1 MSKVKELLEERLKG
15 LGGGDASGLEKLQ
28 EQVNAIDAKQVKE
41 STKLDNV
48 DNALEKV
55 KKELAELDAV
65 RIRRDLDKLHSL
77 VHQFATKAD
86 LEKLNSEIAR
96 IRSVIAD
103 VKDDHSAL
111 KDRVAKLEDFM
122 ETNMKW
128 TKE

>member
-1 MSKVKELLEERLKG
+1 MKEHLEERLKG
-15 LGGGDASGLEKLQ
+15 LGNGDTSGLEKLQ
-28 EQVNAIDAKQVKE
+28 EQVNAIDAKQVKD
-41 STKLDNV
+41 SAKLENV
-48 DNALEKV
+48 DSALEKV

-86 LEKLNSEIAR
+86 LEKFNSEIAR

-111 KDRVAKLEDFM
+111 KDRVAKLEDLM

>member
-1 MSKVKELLEERLKG
+1 MKEHLEERLKG
-15 LGGGDASGLEKLQ
+15 LGSGDTSGLEKLQ
-28 EQVNAIDAKQVKE
+28 EQVNAIDAKQVRD
-41 STKLDNV
+41 SAKLENV
-48 DNALEKV
+48 DSALEKV

-86 LEKLNSEIAR
+86 LEKFNSEIAR

-111 KDRVAKLEDFM
+111 KDRVAKLEDLM